1 MLKHNLLGNR
11 ETWYKTRITEVKL
24 LKCLWCDE
32 TGFVASADLILVTTV
47 LILGVLVGLVTLRD
61 QIVQELGDLAGAI
74 GHLNQSY
81 SYTGDTGDGGEVAG
95 SSYEDLPDLCEQDDT
110 PNAEPSCISIAG
122 VGPHDEGSS
131 PSPNLSEER

>member
-1 MLKHNLLGNR
+1 M
-11 ETWYKTRITEVKL
+11 KL
-24 LKCLWCDE
+24 LRCFWYDE
-32 TGFVASADLILVTTV
+32 TGFVASVDLILVMTV
-47 LILGVLVGLVTLRD
+47 LILGTLVGLVTLRD

-95 SSYEDLPDLCEQDDT
+95 SSYEDLPDLCEEDDT
-110 PNAEPSCISIAG
+110 PGAEPSCISIAG

-131 PSPNLSEER
+131 PANEVAPE